1 MVWFLGFRA
10 APAWAGIRLGA
21 GVRAGKDRP
30 APRAATTKGLVA
42 VSNVVDLLDQTFF
55 AAERATGT
63 FNVLQCVWVYNRE
76 VDINRL
82 RQFHHHLQRGRL
94 ARRIQCSPLPFGRH
108 RWVSSTGPTDL
119 EIVAVP
125 RPREE
130 FDAWVNEQASAPLDA
145 ERGPEWRLAVHPFV
159 GGGAGV
165 SLVISHCL
173 TDAVGLCEAV
183 ADAACGR
190 DEQISWPAPG
200 SRRRWEALRED
211 GGQAARDIPGIARAV
226 VDAARSARRHR
237 GHPQPAAPPRIRTVA
252 ALSGADRTIMLP
264 AATILVDAEEWDA
277 RAQSLGGTSNTLL
290 AGLAVRL
297 ARRLGRVTADGSIT
311 VGMPV
316 SERSAGDTR
325 ANAVTKVDITVDPAS
340 AATDLRQIRAATKEA
355 LIRRQQLPSEQS
367 VLLPLVPLLPRWLVR
382 RTVGVAA
389 GNVSSNIG
397 VVNPAACRPDG
408 TDADHF
414 AVTGSWGVSTS
425 VMDRSG
431 GYLGLLSG
439 RTSAEIF
446 VSVLAYQPGRSNS
459 NDDLRQN
466 LSSTLSEFSL
476 IGTMGWGCPEPVGG
490 PR

>member
-1 MVWFLGFRA
+1 M
-10 APAWAGIRLGA
+10 
-21 GVRAGKDRP
+21 
-30 APRAATTKGLVA
+30 
-42 VSNVVDLLDQTFF
+42 SNVVDLLDQTFF

-63 FNVLQCVWVYNRE
+63 FNVLQCVWVYDRE
-76 VDINRL
+76 VDIDRL

-94 ARRIQCSPLPFGRH
+94 GRRIECSPLPFGRH
-108 RWVSSTGPTDL
+108 RWVSSNGPTDL

-125 RPREE
+125 RPREG
-130 FDAWVNEQASAPLDA
+130 FDTWVNEQASAPLDA

-190 DEQISWPAPG
+190 DQQISWPAAG
-200 SRRRWEALRED
+200 SRRRWEAIRED
-211 GGQAARDIPGIARAV
+211 FGQAVRDIPGIARTAA
-226 VDAARSARRHR
+226 DAARMARNHRRHPPTAAPR
-237 GHPQPAAPPRIRTVA
+237 RTRPVAGPAA
-252 ALSGADRTIMLP
+252 ADRTFKFP

-297 ARRLGRVTADGSIT
+297 ARRLGRIAADGSVI
-311 VGMPV
+311 VAIPV
-316 SERSAGDTR
+316 SERTAGDTR

-340 AATDLRQIRAATKEA
+340 AATDLRQIRAATKKA
-355 LIRRQQLPSEQS
+355 LIRRQQFPNEQS

-382 RTVGVAA
+382 RTVGAAA

-397 VVNPAACRPDG
+397 VVNPAACRPGG

-414 AVTGSWGVSTS
+414 AVTGFWGVSTS

-439 RTSAEIF
+439 RTPAEVF
-446 VSVLAYQPGRSNS
+446 VSVLSYQPGRSNS
-459 NDDLRQN
+459 NDELRQD

-476 IGTMGWGCPEPVGG
+476 VGTVGWGCPEPVGG
-490 PR
+490 AR

>member
-1 MVWFLGFRA
+1 M
-10 APAWAGIRLGA
+10 
-21 GVRAGKDRP
+21 
-30 APRAATTKGLVA
+30 
-42 VSNVVDLLDQTFF
+42 SNVVDPLDQTFF
-55 AAERATGT
+55 AGERATGT
-63 FNVLQCVWVYNRE
+63 FNVLQCVWVYDRG

-82 RQFHHHLQRGRL
+82 RQFHHHLRRGRL
-94 ARRIQCSPLPFGRH
+94 ARRIECSPLPFGRH
-108 RWVSSTGPTDL
+108 RWVSSDRPADF
-119 EIVAVP
+119 EIVTTP

-130 FDAWVNEQASAPLDA
+130 FDAWVHEQASAPLDA
-145 ERGPEWRLAVHPFV
+145 EHGPGWRLAVHPFT

-165 SLVISHCL
+165 SLAISHCL

-190 DEQISWPAPG
+190 DEQLSWPAAG

-211 GGQAARDIPGIARAV
+211 AGQAARDMPGIARAV
-226 VDAARSARRHR
+226 AKAARLARRNR
-237 GHPQPAAPPRIRTVA
+237 GYPGAAAPRRSRRVA
-252 ALSGADRTIMLP
+252 PLSGADRTIMFP

-297 ARRLGRVTADGSIT
+297 AQRLGRVSANGSVT

-316 SERSAGDTR
+316 SERIAGDTR
-325 ANAVTKVDITVDPAS
+325 ANAVTKVDITVDPGCAT
-340 AATDLRQIRAATKEA
+340 TDLRQIRSATKQA
-355 LIRRQQLPSEQS
+355 LIRRQQLPNEQS
-367 VLLPLVPLLPRWLVR
+367 VLLPLIPLLPQWLVR

-397 VVNPAACRPDG
+397 AVNPAACRPDG

-414 AVTGSWGVSTS
+414 AVTGFWGVRTS

-439 RTSAEIF
+439 RTHAEVF

-459 NDDLRQN
+459 NDELRQD

-476 IGTMGWGCPEPVGG
+476 AGRMGWGCPEAVGG
-490 PR
+490 MR